1 MNRAAGDHSESVADE
16 LWNRVR
22 TMAARAARLEQADA
36 LGELDEEGRG
46 RLMALRMRCSRATER
61 AQLADEIADQFADV
75 RARRTRDAFTGSSTA
90 DTRRP

>member
-1 MNRAAGDHSESVADE
+1 MSRTGADHSESVADE

-46 RLMALRMRCSRATER
+46 RLVALRMRCSRATER
-61 AQLADEIADQFADV
+61 AQLADEIADRFAEV
-75 RARRTRDAFTGSSTA
+75 RAERARAFSAFSTGDARRL
-90 DTRRP
+90 